1 MHIEWKRHRILTSP
15 NTYCSGNL
23 VILVRWRFSTTCNLL
38 WISFKEFKFSLR
50 RILPSILESKY
61 CDCVLSREWLI
72 MPKFLSKALKLEL
85 LLSSDFAS
93 SYWLTFAYITVFPL
107 CVWSSSIP
115 SFLFWISNWS
125 LCVRLNLVVSPII
138 GNYFLLKL
146 LFLVFWPQNTA
157 IVVLAQRLYFSIKLK
172 KLPGKMKKLSW
183 VELHELRE
191 ERDGNAHF

>member
-1 MHIEWKRHRILTSP
+1 MPIGVLLIRLLDILSSVHIEWKRHRILTSP

-107 CVWSSSIP
+107 CMVLLHP
-115 SFLFWISNWS
+115 FFFVLDQQLKS
-125 LCVRLNLVVSPII
+125 LC
-138 GNYFLLKL
+138 
-146 LFLVFWPQNTA
+146 QT
-157 IVVLAQRLYFSIKLK
+157 
-172 KLPGKMKKLSW
+172 
-183 VELHELRE
+183 
-191 ERDGNAHF
+191 